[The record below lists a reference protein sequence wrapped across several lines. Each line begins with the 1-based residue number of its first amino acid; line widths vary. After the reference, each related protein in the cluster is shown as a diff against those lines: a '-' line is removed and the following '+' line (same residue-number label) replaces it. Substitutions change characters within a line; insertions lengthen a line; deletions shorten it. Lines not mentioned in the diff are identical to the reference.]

1 MLFVVYVMS
10 YSTILLNVVC
20 KLVNCGFVVLDLLG
34 NDILC
39 TSDVYSCEFGVARL
53 NTCSLS
59 LDIDQGTCMWLVE
72 FLCYLIGCVCYRIYN
87 YKYALCVMVLCTGLV

>member
-1 MLFVVYVMS
+1 MLCVVYVMS

-20 KLVNCGFVVLDLLG
+20 KFMNCGFVVLDLLG

-39 TSDVYSCEFGVARL
+39 TSDVYSCEFGVTLL

-59 LDIDQGTCMWLVE
+59 LDIDQ
-72 FLCYLIGCVCYRIYN
+72 
-87 YKYALCVMVLCTGLV
+87 